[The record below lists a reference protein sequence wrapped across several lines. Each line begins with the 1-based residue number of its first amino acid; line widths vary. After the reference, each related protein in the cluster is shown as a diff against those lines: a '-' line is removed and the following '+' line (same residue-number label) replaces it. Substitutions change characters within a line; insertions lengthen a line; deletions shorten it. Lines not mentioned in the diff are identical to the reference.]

1 MMHGFHLCEDA
12 RNALS
17 RARTL
22 ASTVRYVSMECPE
35 AIDRNT
41 IFLREMINSIRDQ
54 LDAAEAKLSKPKEV
68 RDVQRPAA

>member
-1 MMHGFHLCEDA
+1 
-12 RNALS
+12 
-17 RARTL
+17 
-22 ASTVRYVSMECPE
+22 MECPE

-68 RDVQRPAA
+68 RDAA